1 MSAPIKI
8 VYSILSNAT
17 GVTALVGTRI
27 NPVRIPQESAFPAIS
42 YNLVSIAANPTN
54 SGHSRTEFARV
65 QVNVYATSFAD
76 AVELS
81 AQVRVAFDDA
91 VTPDTYND
99 SYVQVIEYDGENHT
113 ADDTAAFAGLYQI
126 SQDYLL
132 NYIYTSPAPAAE
144 SFIVLESGDFVL
156 LETGD
161 KIII

>member
-8 VYSILSNAT
+8 VYSILSNAA
-17 GVTALVGTRI
+17 GVTSLVGTRL
-27 NPVRIPQESAFPAIS
+27 NPVRIPQESLFPAIS
-42 YNLVSIAANPTN
+42 YNVVSIVANPTN

-65 QVNVYATSFAD
+65 QVNCYGTTFAD
-76 AVELS
+76 VVELS
-81 AQVRVAFDDA
+81 SQVRIAFDDA
-91 VTPDTYND
+91 TAPETYND

-113 ADDTAAFAGLYQI
+113 ADDQAAFAGLYQI

-144 SFIVLESGDFVL
+144 SFILLENGDFVL